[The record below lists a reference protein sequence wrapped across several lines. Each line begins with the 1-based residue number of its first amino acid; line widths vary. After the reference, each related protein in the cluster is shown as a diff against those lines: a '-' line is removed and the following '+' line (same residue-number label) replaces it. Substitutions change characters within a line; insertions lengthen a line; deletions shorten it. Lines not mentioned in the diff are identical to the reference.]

1 MNARLSIWRGDATA
15 LSVDALAVS
24 ANPYLTSLGGVNGVV
39 HSVRGGGRRLVRE
52 RIAVLT
58 PPPPPHT
65 QPFSWWIAQA
75 AGPELETE
83 LRAQWKNQLALAR
96 TAGLEM

>member
-39 HSVRGGGRRLVRE
+39 HSVRGWPPVGARKNRRPH
-52 RIAVLT
+52 T
-58 PPPPPHT
+58 PPPPP